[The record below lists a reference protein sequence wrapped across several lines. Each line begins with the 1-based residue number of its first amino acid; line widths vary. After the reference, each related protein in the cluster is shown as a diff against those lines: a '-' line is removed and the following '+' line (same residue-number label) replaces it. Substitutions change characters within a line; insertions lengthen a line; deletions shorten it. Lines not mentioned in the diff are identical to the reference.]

1 MNLFRSSRDGLEVS
15 TFEQRVYN
23 QGATLSLFKTT
34 GGKVCGGFTSISWQ
48 KADDFTAKNDSEA
61 FLFNLTTKYPVKDPS
76 GAIMHYKNGV
86 NYGFCHLLFNV
97 TSGTKF
103 GTFKCDSENKKY
115 FEIVNDANGI
125 NPLNGKK
132 DKENVNYDELE
143 IYKIIFL

>member
-48 KADDFTAKNDSEA
+48 KADDWTAKNDSEA

-76 GAIMHYKNGV
+76 QAIHHYK
-86 NYGFCHLLFNV
+86 
-97 TSGTKF
+97 
-103 GTFKCDSENKKY
+103 
-115 FEIVNDANGI
+115 
-125 NPLNGKK
+125 
-132 DKENVNYDELE
+132 
-143 IYKIIFL
+143 